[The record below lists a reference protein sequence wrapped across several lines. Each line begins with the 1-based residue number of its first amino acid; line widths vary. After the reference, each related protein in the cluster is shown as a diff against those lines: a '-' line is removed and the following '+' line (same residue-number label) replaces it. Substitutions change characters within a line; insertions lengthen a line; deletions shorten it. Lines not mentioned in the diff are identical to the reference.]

1 MTSGGIRRDLIFL
14 KLQEINDAV
23 TLIEK
28 HLPPTVGEFIHLGLI
43 KDGIYKRTE
52 FAIEDVFDICAVLN
66 TDLRLGIPSEEEDLI
81 KHLIDAQILSPSIR
95 PKLKGMR
102 GFRNIMVHRYGTI
115 DDRLA
120 FEVLR
125 RNLQDFSAFCDEIRS
140 YLAPTTSYAHR

>member
-14 KLQEINDAV
+14 KLQEIDDAV
-23 TLIEK
+23 ALIRK
-28 HLPPTVGEFIHLGLI
+28 HLPATAEEFIRLGLI

-52 FAIEDVFDICAVLN
+52 FAIEDVFDICAILN

-81 KHLIDAQILSPSIR
+81 EHLIDAQILSMDSR

-125 RNLQDFSAFCDEIRS
+125 KNLQDFSAFYDEIRS
-140 YLAPTTSYAHR
+140 YLATTSYAHR